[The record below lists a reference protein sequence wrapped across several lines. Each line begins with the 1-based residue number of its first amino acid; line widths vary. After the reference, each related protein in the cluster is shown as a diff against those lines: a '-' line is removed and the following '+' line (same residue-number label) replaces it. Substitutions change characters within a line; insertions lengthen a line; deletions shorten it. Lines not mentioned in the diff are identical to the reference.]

1 MRSAIL
7 LLFCVATAYGQQK
20 GGTIGNPSLGGL
32 SRPGSGPNV
41 IGGAGPS
48 APGMQ
53 PTFGEGAE
61 GGPGATIGGS
71 GVGPSVTGG
80 PGMGAGGGGGIGPG
94 GPIGGS
100 EPTEVFGENP
110 EGEIGGGGGIVGFGS
125 DHGQLDLFTLLL
137 RQIFLAY
144 GADPLKLPEMT
155 LPFSSILRMSGTVR
169 TFNSFVYGLSHVK
182 RTGPCFVTADHSG
195 MRLGLDLGI
204 TDVFGNSSATV
215 TMNRRNIKKQ
225 LVHFTVIVKKAR
237 AILEIAQTG
246 PHEIHVTNFKI
257 LFLQGF
263 RLFLKPHEPSRK
275 PLFRTFLRAAQSFLE
290 RSVKKRLEPLVRKAV
305 DDQIKQV
312 LAYLNRQAELR
323 PKPRLPPE
331 LFTGAVDS
339 ILDGGAPG
347 GAFPSG
353 RPSGVGPGVGPGVG
367 VSGVGPVGPAGNG
380 PSSAGGML
388 PSGGPSNAV
397 GGVGSSLSGLGG
409 GPSGPAGRPS
419 GPGIGSG
426 NSLAAGG
433 DMSASLPGAQAGL
446 SGQQKLT
453 IKG

>member
-1 MRSAIL
+1 M
-7 LLFCVATAYGQQK
+7 G
-20 GGTIGNPSLGGL
+20 
-32 SRPGSGPNV
+32 GSGP
-41 IGGAGPS
+41 S
-48 APGMQ
+48 
-53 PTFGEGAE
+53 
-61 GGPGATIGGS
+61 
-71 GVGPSVTGG
+71 
-80 PGMGAGGGGGIGPG
+80 
-94 GPIGGS
+94 
-100 EPTEVFGENP
+100 EVFGEGP
-110 EGEIGGGGGIVGFGS
+110 EGEIAGGGGIVGFS
-125 DHGQLDLFTLLL
+125 TEHGGLDLFTLLL

-155 LPFSSILRMSGTVR
+155 LPFNSILRMSGTVR

-182 RTGPCFVTADHSG
+182 RTGPCFVTADQSG

-215 TMNRRNIKKQ
+215 TMNRRNIQKQ
-225 LVHFTVIVKKAR
+225 LVHFTVVVKKAR

-263 RLFLKPHEPSRK
+263 RLFLRPHEPSRK

-312 LAYLNRQAELR
+312 LAYLNRQAQLR
-323 PKPRLPPE
+323 PKPRLPAE
-331 LFTGAVDS
+331 LFTGAVDTV
-339 ILDGGAPG
+339 LGGGAPG

-353 RPSGVGPGVGPGVG
+353 GPSGVGPGVG
-367 VSGVGPVGPAGNG
+367 VSGVGPLGPAGAG

-388 PSGGPSNAV
+388 PSGGPSNAG
-397 GGVGSSLSGLGG
+397 GGVGPSLSGPMSG
-409 GPSGPAGRPS
+409 GPSGPMSGPS
-419 GPGIGSG
+419 GPGIGPG

-433 DMSASLPGAQAGL
+433 DMTSSLSGSLGRGPGASGGTQLKLL
-446 SGQQKLT
+446 ST
-453 IKG
+453 KG